1 MWWGSGISWIFPVI
15 GMVICIALMVAMAFV
30 CMSKGCGCMKRR
42 ERH

>member
-1 MWWGSGISWIFPVI
+1 
-15 GMVICIALMVAMAFV
+15 MVICIALMVAMAFV